1 MLDWFVLSSD
11 IFTILSEWA
20 LSLIHLLVFLLVL
33 LLVEVRKIESSS
45 LVMSRRHHRCWGLH
59 KVWRRL
65 KIRLG
70 LMVLLIILFWEIRLA
85 TLVLLLLVKIWYL
98 GLFLYW
104 GFQIVMHWKRIQVEY
119 WGLILRFRAAQCHWQ
134 WKLDLHIDVI
144 NGFLF
149 VWLKTFVI

>member
-70 LMVLLIILFWEIRLA
+70 LMVLLIILFWEIRLT
-85 TLVLLLLVKIWYL
+85 TLVLLLLLQIGNLWL
-98 GLFLYW
+98 LLYW
-104 GFQIVMHWKRIQVEY
+104 GLMIVMHWKRIQIEC
-119 WGLILRFRAAQCHWQ
+119 WDIILHSRAAHCHCQRW
-134 WKLDLHIDVI
+134 LDLYIDVI
-144 NGFLF
+144 NTFLF
-149 VWLKTFVI
+149 VWLKTFVV